1 MIGQMSKQMD
11 IPRKEAGGLMAKAKK
26 MNESARTI
34 SDADRERVKR
44 IRSDKTISDAD
55 RERMLRRIFG
65 EADRRISDADQWEQ
79 IDSGYRAR
87 AAGGGR
93 RISDADRA
101 RADRERMA
109 ISRAQAGGFKEGGHV
124 VAISVYNVT
133 KGSEDVPVEW
143 GRKKLDH
150 GTEKLIQGTESQVR
164 GRYFNDNDGKGTF

>member
-65 EADRRISDADQWEQ
+65 E
-79 IDSGYRAR
+79 
-87 AAGGGR
+87 GGR

-101 RADRERMA
+101 RADREGMA

-124 VAISVYNVT
+124 VAISVYNIT
-133 KGSEDVPVEW
+133 HGSEDVPVEW
-143 GRKKLDH
+143 GRKKLDR

>member
-1 MIGQMSKQMD
+1 MARKSMIGQMSKQMN

-34 SDADRERVKR
+34 SDADR
-44 IRSDKTISDAD
+44 
-55 RERMLRRIFG
+55 
-65 EADRRISDADQWEQ
+65 
-79 IDSGYRAR
+79 
-87 AAGGGR
+87 
-93 RISDADRA
+93 A
-101 RADRERMA
+101 RADRERRA

-143 GRKKLDH
+143 GRKKLDR

>member
-34 SDADRERVKR
+34 SDADRTR
-44 IRSDKTISDAD
+44 
-55 RERMLRRIFG
+55 
-65 EADRRISDADQWEQ
+65 
-79 IDSGYRAR
+79 
-87 AAGGGR
+87 
-93 RISDADRA
+93 
-101 RADRERMA
+101 
-109 ISRAQAGGFKEGGHV
+109 AGGFKDGGHV
-124 VAISVYNVT
+124 IAISVYNVT

-143 GRKKLDH
+143 GRKKLDR